1 VGIYPK
7 KIARKLTIESLDT
20 TVLGF
25 HLYLKVSSL
34 RTILIY
40 THQTELI
47 EKIFYSG
54 IEKK

>member
-20 TVLGF
+20 MVLSF

-34 RTILIY
+34 KTILIN
-40 THQTELI
+40 THQKKLI

-54 IEKK
+54 IETK